1 MWIVELRRNPVKR
14 NHTATHLLNFGLRS
28 VLGDGVDQKGSLVA
42 PDRLRFDFS
51 TKKAM
56 STDEIGK
63 VESIV
68 VDQIKKN
75 LTVYAKEATLTEA
88 RPING
93 LRAVFGEVYPDP
105 VRVVSVGHSVQ
116 ELLGNP
122 TAKEWMNGSIE
133 FCGGTHV
140 ATTGEIGG
148 FTIISEE
155 SIAKGVRRIVAV
167 SATESKKVIEE
178 GERFEKKVQE
188 IVNLE
193 GAPLNAAVNT
203 LRTELEA
210 SQVGYVQKDKIRGQ
224 LDVLK
229 KKFDDADKAQKAAI
243 LEQVLFFFSL
253 SLFSLILNIFI
264 AHRKGQEDCPG
275 EPRPPRLCRGR
286 RRRQQCQGADHCRD
300 QEPGQHGLPPHHH
313 RRGRQQG
320 CLCRHRAT
328 QVRREGSLGQG
339 VGRGNRH
346 HRRRQGRRQ
355 REDIPGR
362 RLGGRQG
369 RAGQDRRTCLCQQ
382 QARSLDG

>member
-1 MWIVELRRNPVKR
+1 VWIVELRRNPVKR

-243 LEQVLFFFSL
+243 LEQVLFLLAFSFFT
-253 SLFSLILNIFI
+253 NIKYFYSSPK
-264 AHRKGQEDCPG
+264 R
-275 EPRPPRLCRGR
+275 
-286 RRRQQCQGADHCRD
+286 
-300 QEPGQHGLPPHHH
+300 
-313 RRGRQQG
+313 
-320 CLCRHRAT
+320 
-328 QVRREGSLGQG
+328 S
-339 VGRGNRH
+339 
-346 HRRRQGRRQ
+346 
-355 REDIPGR
+355 R
-362 RLGGRQG
+362 RLS
-369 RAGQDRRTCLCQQ
+369 RRTPTSPSML
-382 QARSLDG
+382 RSSPSATMPRR